1 MLLSLV
7 ICLFTVC
14 INTVCIDNAST
25 VSDIRTTR
33 IKDHAIKDISIP
45 SLNHLLFNLTDTM
58 STLAFTIPTILHHQ
72 KFIKQVQDTPV
83 LMHIPLSLWIVKKK
97 RTGSIYSPKISTWL
111 KHGYIC
117 RSSPDCYID
126 ITIYM
131 DIASNPGPT
140 TTHDLH
146 AGNDQNQ
153 TDIISDVYTLTP
165 EVYLIRPKN
174 FKR

>member
-1 MLLSLV
+1 MQYREAL
-7 ICLFTVC
+7 
-14 INTVCIDNAST
+14 
-25 VSDIRTTR
+25 
-33 IKDHAIKDISIP
+33 
-45 SLNHLLFNLTDTM
+45 
-58 STLAFTIPTILHHQ
+58 
-72 KFIKQVQDTPV
+72 
-83 LMHIPLSLWIVKKK
+83 HIPLSLRIVKKK

-146 AGNDQNQ
+146 AGNDQNSNRYNILCLYFNARSLSNK
-153 TDIISDVYTLTP
+153 TKELETLASNIDIIAVTETWLKPDILNCELLT
-165 EVYLIRPKN
+165 R
-174 FKR
+174 KRLCYSPSRQSWKERGWSNVSCQKHHA